1 MVYFIHA
8 AITEQLSKIN
18 LQQSHVLGFSTYWI
32 YLEHCQPRRMER
44 PLDIE
49 DRCLVQHE
57 GTTLGSQ
64 PSR

>member
-8 AITEQLSKIN
+8 AITEQLSKSN

-32 YLEHCQPRRMER
+32 YLEPRRMER